1 MKNFLGGCVVR
12 ATLKY
17 VKNCPLKEK
26 SQVHILQVT
35 SEERNETLAQKS
47 WGLRL
52 GYTNTLLII
61 LAVPKTH
68 E

>member
-12 ATLKY
+12 ATLQY
-17 VKNCPLKEK
+17 VKNWPLKEK
-26 SQVHILQVT
+26 SQVHTLHVT
-35 SEERNETLAQKS
+35 SEERGETLAQKS
-47 WGLRL
+47 RGLRL
-52 GYTNTLLII
+52 GYTQTLLTI

>member
-1 MKNFLGGCVVR
+1 MKV
-12 ATLKY
+12 TLKY
-17 VKNCPLKEK
+17 LKNCPLKEK

-47 WGLRL
+47 WGLTL
-52 GYTNTLLII
+52 GCINVLLTI
-61 LAVPKTH
+61 LAVPNTR

>member
-12 ATLKY
+12 ATLQY
-17 VKNCPLKEK
+17 VKNWPLKEK
-26 SQVHILQVT
+26 SQVRTLQVT
-35 SEERNETLAQKS
+35 SEERGETLAQKS
-47 WGLRL
+47 QGLTL
-52 GYTNTLLII
+52 GYTQTLLII